1 MEYRI
6 TRSDEYLEHFG
17 IKGQKHGLRRYQN
30 QDGSLTAEGREHYGV
45 GDGTGSSSSAQT
57 KQSFVSRHKKGLA
70 IAGGVLAAGLA
81 AYGISRLVNN
91 KSVQKGSEASKKI
104 LEQHKLTL
112 NVPRT
117 DVPRVAVPR
126 TETPKVNVKQIQR
139 DSRKFQKRA
148 AYDIAKKQQLALDL
162 DRMQNDILKRYGYR

>member
-1 MEYRI
+1 MKYVI

-30 QDGSLTAEGREHYGV
+30 QDGSLTAEGREHYGI
-45 GDGTGSSSSAQT
+45 GNSTGSSLSAQT
-57 KQSFVSRHKKGLA
+57 KQSFVSRHKKGLT

-104 LEQHKLTL
+104 FEQHKLTL
-112 NVPRT
+112 

-126 TETPKVNVKQIQR
+126 TEIPKVNVNKIQR
-139 DSRKFQKRA
+139 DSLKFQKRA

-162 DRMQNDILKRYGYR
+162 DRMQNDILKRYSHR